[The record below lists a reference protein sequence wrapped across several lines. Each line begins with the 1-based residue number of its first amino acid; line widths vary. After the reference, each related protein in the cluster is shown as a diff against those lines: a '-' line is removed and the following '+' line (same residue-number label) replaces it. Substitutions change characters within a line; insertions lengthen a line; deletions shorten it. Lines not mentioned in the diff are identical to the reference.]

1 MLKDADDGV
10 RGQSA
15 ESLGKVGA
23 DPKLAVPALAAALAD
38 KYPGVRGDAAHALS
52 KFKDDAKPAL
62 PALTRLLK
70 DPDHAVL
77 VYAPDAVYELTDDPR
92 LVMPVLLDGL
102 KNEDPFVRGDAAH
115 TTEGIQ
121 AFRTMRSRQDREDAV
136 AEATLSAW
144 ERFLR
149 PSPSRSRSTRP
160 TSLAGPSSRSSV
172 DSTISDSSR
181 PDPRAIAGYRAIDR
195 QFVQCTCPRPH
206 SSRGLSRARA
216 YR

>member
-70 DPDHAVL
+70 DPDHAVR
-77 VYAPDAVYELTDDPR
+77 VYAADAVYELTDDPR

-121 AFRTMRSRQDREDAV
+121 AFRTMRSRHDREDTV
-136 AEATLSAW
+136 AEATLTAW
-144 ERFLR
+144 ERFLQAITESVAID
-149 PSPSRSRSTRP
+149 PAD
-160 TSLAGPSSRSSV
+160 LARRAV
-172 DSTISDSSR
+172 DSVLR
-181 PDPRAIAGYRAIDR
+181 RLNR
-195 QFVQCTCPRPH
+195 QR
-206 SSRGLSRARA
+206 LLAA
-216 YR
+216 